1 MEAAWRQ
8 QATRPDP
15 NIGSVL
21 LSEMKP
27 IAVDWLWDGWL
38 PRGKLTIIEGD
49 PGTGKSTLTLDL
61 AARISTG
68 RALPGGVETDPA
80 GVVLWGC
87 EDDFRD
93 TVVPRLIAADAD
105 RSRVVGREYVRR
117 TDSWEEEPPE
127 LDDISAL
134 IADIERVDA
143 ALVIVDPLVAFLPQ
157 GTNTHNDHA
166 VRHALGPVTR
176 LAREAH
182 VAVVLVRHLH
192 KGAKAN
198 PTYGG
203 GGSIGF
209 TAAARATL
217 LVAND
222 PDDPSSEKRVLAW
235 AKGNLAWRQAS
246 LGFRIVEEGGG
257 TRIEWTGESRHTAES
272 LLAANGRPNLFEA
285 SPAEKF
291 LAETLQDGP
300 RPVKD
305 IVEAGRM
312 ANLSVKQLQTAADHL
327 PIKKAREGFGPGS
340 RVVWSLLDATQIP

>member
-1 MEAAWRQ
+1 
-8 QATRPDP
+8 
-15 NIGSVL
+15 VL
-21 LSEMKP
+21 LSEIEP
-27 IAVDWLWDGWL
+27 VAVDWLWEGWI
-38 PRGKLTIIEGD
+38 PRGKITTIEGD

-61 AARISTG
+61 AARVSTG
-68 RALPGGVETDPA
+68 RALPGGEETKPE
-80 GVVLWGC
+80 GVVVWGC
-87 EDDFRD
+87 EDDLRD
-93 TVVPRLIAADAD
+93 TVVPRLIAAGAD
-105 RSRVVGREYVRR
+105 LSRIVAREYVRG
-117 TDSWEEEPPE
+117 TGSWEEEPPL
-127 LDDISAL
+127 LDNIEAL
-134 IADIERVDA
+134 LADIERVDA
-143 ALVIVDPLVAFLPQ
+143 ALVIVDPLVAFLPP

-166 VRHALGPVTR
+166 VRHALGPVTL
-176 LAREAH
+176 LARGRH
-182 VAVVLVRHLH
+182 VAVTLIRHLN
-192 KGAKAN
+192 KGIKGN

-209 TAAARATL
+209 TAAARSAL

-222 PDDPSSEKRVLAW
+222 PDDPLGEKRVVAW
-235 AKGNLAWRQAS
+235 AKGNLARRQNS

-272 LLAANGRPNLFEA
+272 LLAANGRANLFEA

-340 RVVWSLLDATQIP
+340 RVVWSLLDGT